1 MQASGP
7 HSVLLALKPDQLP
20 QEAQDTQPPSS
31 LSLLE
36 TESCTPG
43 CSFLP
48 RHDLQCLG
56 LHHDP
61 QKGPRIGPQ
70 PNSCS
75 GFNSLPK
82 DLLTSQNAHPFLKRR
97 L

>member
-48 RHDLQCLG
+48 RHDLSAWDFTTIHKRVQG
-56 LHHDP
+56 LAL
-61 QKGPRIGPQ
+61 
-70 PNSCS
+70 
-75 GFNSLPK
+75 SLTAA
-82 DLLTSQNAHPFLKRR
+82 LVSTLFQRTC
-97 L
+97 